1 MTIKRAGEWGVVVPT
16 PSGALAVG
24 SDAELAEA
32 LERREPRALVVRGG
46 DLHRAVGARRDPATS
61 LRVPI
66 DVLRVEADGQTFLA
80 VAHVVVGPP
89 AWLGWWTAWRG
100 GRLLA
105 VMNAEHIG
113 AHDVAPRAH
122 PNDGRFDVVEVSAAM
137 PARARLQAWRRLA
150 TGTHV
155 PHPDIT
161 TRRGVDE
168 QFCFAPPGALRVDG
182 RDRGLVRSLSV
193 RVEPDAAVIHL

>member
-1 MTIKRAGEWGVVVPT
+1 MTIRRGEDWGVLVPT
-16 PSGALAVG
+16 PAGALEVG
-24 SDAELAEA
+24 SDVELAEA
-32 LERREPRALVVRGG
+32 LEREETRALVVRGG
-46 DLHRAVGARRDPATS
+46 DLHRAVGAPRRGSMS

-66 DVLRVEADGQTFLA
+66 DVLRVEADGRPLLA
-80 VAHVVVGPP
+80 VAHVVVRPP
-89 AWLGWWTAWRG
+89 GRRGWCTAWRG
-100 GRLLA
+100 GALLA

-113 AHDVAPRAH
+113 THDVAPRAH
-122 PNDGRFDVVEVSAAM
+122 PNDGRFDVVAVSPAM

-168 QFCFAPPGALRVDG
+168 HFQFTPAGALRVDG
-182 RDRGLVRSLSV
+182 RDRGTVRSLTV
-193 RVEPDAAVIHL
+193 RVEPDAAVIHV